1 MDSPVLV
8 DVQGLWKRYCRS
20 LKRSLMYGTLDI
32 IKESIGHKSET
43 QSLRTDEF
51 WALKDVSFQIHRGES
66 IGLMG
71 HNGAGKTTLL
81 KLINGLI
88 KPNHGRISVTGSVR
102 ALIALGAGFNP
113 ILTGREN
120 IRISMAIL
128 GFSER
133 EMTKQFD
140 EIVAFSELDEFID
153 TPIQSYSSGML
164 ARLGFSVAIH
174 TQPDIMLV
182 DEVLSVGDLNF
193 AIKCYRKIS
202 VFRNQGGTI
211 FLVSHNPY
219 AIRTNCDRAIW
230 IEYGQ
235 IQKIGTANEVSGA
248 YEQFS
253 ARADTTVAKQHYLDD
268 SLKITNVTYPSSIQS
283 GDAFSLEINIEA
295 SRSIACLI
303 VCVTI
308 NNVTGQILISNDSL
322 TDHFPLPIQKG
333 RTTIR
338 LSYDHL
344 ALVRGTYYLSLV
356 VAEQH
361 MNNQLAALLN
371 KYKFDV
377 RTSTD
382 DYGAGIYKL
391 LPTWQCYS

>member
-202 VFRNQGGTI
+202 EFRNQGGTI